1 MSTKLQK
8 NAKIILSILFIF
20 LGLFLLTYNYF
31 GSIKS
36 EVFNEKN
43 IELLNQN
50 IVLPEE
56 VKNVDENDSA
66 DETTTTEVNSNG
78 YIGYLDVP
86 SVNIKRGFTSL
97 DSEYNKLNYNIILVG
112 GSTMPDVKNGNL
124 ILAGHNGN
132 SKVGFFRNLYKL
144 SDGAHAYVT
153 YNGKVYD
160 YLYKEQY
167 NVPKVGT
174 INIKRNADATTLT
187 LITCHRTDDTL
198 QVVYLFELVNVSDES

>member
-1 MSTKLQK
+1 MSIKLQK

-20 LGLFLLTYNYF
+20 IGLFLLTYNYF

-43 IELLNQN
+43 IELLEQN
-50 IVLPEE
+50 VVLPEE

-66 DETTTTEVNSNG
+66 NEVVTTTEVSNNG

-124 ILAGHNGN
+124 ILAAHSGN
-132 SKVGFFRNLYKL
+132 CWVCYFDKLYMLSVGDK
-144 SDGAHAYVT
+144 AAVT
-153 YNGKVYD
+153 YNG
-160 YLYKEQY
+160 YKYTYELKNVY
-167 NVPKVGT
+167 NVPKTGT
-174 INIKRNADATTLT
+174 VEVRRDPSKTVLT
-187 LITCHRTDDTL
+187 LITCTRGSDTE
-198 QVVYLFELVNVSDES
+198 QTVYIFELAKKEKK